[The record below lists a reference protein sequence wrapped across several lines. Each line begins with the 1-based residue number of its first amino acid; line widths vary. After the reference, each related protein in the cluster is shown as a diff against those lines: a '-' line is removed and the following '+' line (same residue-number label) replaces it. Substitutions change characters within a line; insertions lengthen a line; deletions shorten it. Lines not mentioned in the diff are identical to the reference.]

1 MGIIK
6 RIRQAIRKRKAS
18 DFGALVAPAYDPL
31 TRRTSTWAHSWNLQD
46 VALYRRGDARH
57 QEALTLITRTQS
69 QANLFFFVGHG
80 SPSGLFTDPQIGK
93 VPSPISNRYHGCLLD
108 TDDLV
113 DSIRDLHVVA
123 WSCDSGRYFGQRVAA
138 IPGSAFLG
146 FNGKVNLVFNDP
158 DSERLWGTAMRLV
171 FERVRM
177 NRGIRQTDKAWLR
190 KFLLELRDK
199 IASGEVNTGHYNRI
213 NSMFLKSAAR
223 RIC

>member
-113 DSIRDLHVVA
+113 DSIRRFADLRKRRSKTSSA
-123 WSCDSGRYFGQRVAA
+123 PL
-138 IPGSAFLG
+138 IPPRG
-146 FNGKVNLVFNDP
+146 GKF
-158 DSERLWGTAMRLV
+158 SEQG
-171 FERVRM
+171 ERGVE
-177 NRGIRQTDKAWLR
+177 GIRT
-190 KFLLELRDK
+190 
-199 IASGEVNTGHYNRI
+199 
-213 NSMFLKSAAR
+213 
-223 RIC
+223 